1 MQLPLNMAAT
11 IRWAIMDGKFA
22 WDIAR
27 RVEES
32 LAACE
37 AQPALFDTPGLQ
49 GPLKHAE
56 LVVKLGYWLALDQMT
71 AADFREWVERIPAE
85 DKSGWDVDLCA
96 RRPGSAL
103 PHILKMGL
111 HVPSRPV
118 GSAAEG

>member
-1 MQLPLNMAAT
+1 MRASSGGAEGEASSEAG
-11 IRWAIMDGKFA
+11 WAGPAGGAGGTA
-22 WDIAR
+22 WIW
-27 RVEES
+27 
-32 LAACE
+32 ACE

-85 DKSGWDVDLCA
+85 DNSGWDVDLCA

>member
-37 AQPALFDTPGLQ
+37 AQAALFDTPGLQ

-71 AADFREWVERIPAE
+71 AGDFREWVERIPAE
-85 DKSGWDVDLCA
+85 DNLGWDVDLCA

-111 HVPSRPV
+111 HVPSPPAC
-118 GSAAEG
+118 SAAEG